1 MTEVVSEHV
10 EAFAIADRHSHKAI
24 SGETTPFLS
33 RYRQST
39 DTRAKLE
46 QNKATLW
53 GQHTYSTNRGG
64 VGTGTAI
71 QWCYQFLKHH
81 YKWNSRAL
89 EAYRLDAKSKNELRH
104 QGLWFRNPK
113 STKGGVA

>member
-33 RYRQST
+33 RYRKST

-46 QNKATLW
+46 QNKATL
-53 GQHTYSTNRGG
+53 
-64 VGTGTAI
+64 
-71 QWCYQFLKHH
+71 
-81 YKWNSRAL
+81 
-89 EAYRLDAKSKNELRH
+89 
-104 QGLWFRNPK
+104 
-113 STKGGVA
+113 